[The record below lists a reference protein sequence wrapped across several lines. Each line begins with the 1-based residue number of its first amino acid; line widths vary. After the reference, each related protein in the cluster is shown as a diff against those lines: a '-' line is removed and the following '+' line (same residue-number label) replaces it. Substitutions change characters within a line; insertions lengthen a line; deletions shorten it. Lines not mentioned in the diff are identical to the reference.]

1 MLKMFPEKVNY
12 IDLIYNGANKL
23 QDLIDELLDV
33 TRIES
38 NILSIQKAPFYLDDM
53 IDNIVQRYK
62 TKGGEGNQKTKITY
76 EKLDSDK
83 ITVTADHSKIERVIT
98 NLINNALKF
107 TPYGEICITTNEEK
121 ENKRVIV
128 SIRDTGEGVD
138 PEIIPNLFQ
147 KFTTK
152 SQRGLGLGLYISK
165 NIIESHGGKIWYERN
180 KSGGSIF
187 KFILPI

>member
-62 TKGGEGNQKTKITY
+62 TKGGESNQKTKITY

-152 SQRGLGLGLYISK
+152 SQRGLGLGLIFP
-165 NIIESHGGKIWYERN
+165 KI
-180 KSGGSIF
+180 
-187 KFILPI
+187 